1 MFVKNQHSL
10 TLSPQPG
17 INFLLTPCWALRA
30 RGERARAADTGAL
43 FGRGLRLLTE
53 YRLTWRNAPA
63 PLRRPKAAKPS
74 RHRDL
79 LLEVRGGRG
88 EASGF
93 GEAAATGSWEG
104 PRQGGQGAG
113 RAGGQQRDTH
123 TPSACPGMRLSPSH
137 PSLGNLV
144 PWSAAPA
151 SRLSPFPAQPLAPRG
166 SSLSWPVKHIING

>member
-53 YRLTWRNAPA
+53 YRFTWRNAPA
-63 PLRRPKAAKPS
+63 PLWRPKAAKPS

-123 TPSACPGMRLSPSH
+123 TPLCLPRDEAQ
-137 PSLGNLV
+137 
-144 PWSAAPA
+144 
-151 SRLSPFPAQPLAPRG
+151 PFPPIPGKPRPLEHGSSFTAQPFSSSATRSSRFLPELAC
-166 SSLSWPVKHIING
+166 